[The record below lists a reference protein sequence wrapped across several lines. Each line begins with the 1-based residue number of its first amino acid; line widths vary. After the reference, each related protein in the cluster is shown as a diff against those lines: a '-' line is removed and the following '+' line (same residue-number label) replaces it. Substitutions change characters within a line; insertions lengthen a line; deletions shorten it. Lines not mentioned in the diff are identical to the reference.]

1 MYPTQYDNP
10 ESPISNY
17 LPFCGVNSSQLE
29 IGGAEYYEDSEIY
42 TSSPTPPE
50 RRRPGNAQRRSQYGY
65 SDPGRQI
72 VPSIYDEEPSFDYP
86 EHLPLANYEY
96 AHSSAVQPTRPP
108 ASYSQPINFA
118 HGARNV
124 TAEYTQYDEDR
135 YPGPSSS
142 YPKGNPDQEPD
153 YPPPQ
158 GNSTRLVPVSTLPD
172 MYRSLFKFGVF
183 NAVQSSCFDHVVN
196 ENDNVVLSAP
206 TGSGKTVIFELAIIR
221 MLTRARETNP
231 MAKCVYMSPTK
242 ALCSERFRD
251 WSTKFDPLGIKCCE
265 LTGDT
270 VQFGKGVWGD
280 ARNAAIIITTPE
292 KWDSLTR
299 NWKGHGQ
306 TLSTVQLF
314 LVDEVHI
321 LNEPRGSTLEVV
333 VSRMKRNGTEV
344 RFLLV
349 SATVPNIRDIASWI
363 GNSRRDGPSLCFEFG
378 EEFRPCKLTRHIYGI
393 RRGQGQN
400 EFSFNKILDF
410 RLFSLIQKHAVDKPI
425 LVFCSTRSGVLAT
438 GQQLYKEY
446 TAAETKKQYVP
457 WRRPGRINHTFHDQR
472 LAELASIG
480 IGVHHAGL
488 NLDDRR
494 AIEGLYLKKTLR
506 LVVATS
512 TLAVG
517 VNLPAHMVVIK
528 GVKTFHNSVT
538 VEYSDLDIM
547 QMLGRA
553 GRPQFDKDGIAI
565 IMCETE
571 LEEKYRNLVQ
581 GKTILESGLHANLS
595 EHLNSEVALGTI
607 TDLTSANIWLRGSF
621 LFQRIQQNPK
631 FYALG
636 KEDNQTWEERVA
648 EMVMQSINKL
658 QETQLVDYDA
668 IEGRAGGLA
677 STEFGDIM
685 SKFYIRQTTM
695 ALILALP
702 NKTTLREILE
712 ALSAAEEF
720 SDVKL
725 RASEKTPLNK
735 LRTHNDIRFSIKRL
749 DKPADKVFLL
759 LQAILGGISLNSPE
773 YKSADSQPNLEAL
786 GIFRHISRIARALVE
801 VAIVKKL
808 GSQVKC
814 GLEVLRCL
822 TAKAWE
828 DRPVVLRQIEQI
840 GEKSLKVLAEH
851 GVVSIDSLRV
861 QDTLRIETLLNRR
874 PPFGLDLMNSLKSF
888 PQYFIKLKE
897 IGTSMYGGE
906 SQVEVR
912 MLIECGLKAEWI
924 KPKSGRHKTSGASM
938 TSILTVTSDM
948 EFIDY
953 RRIPTSLLDESK
965 TFEVTAQL
973 DKPSQSILVYIASE
987 SLAGVGII
995 ESYKPNIPVQE
1006 FPTVNTRPLTA
1017 VEQDLVGLDDD
1028 PDFWNMAI
1036 DDDEKEDLRPVVV
1049 KDLTRDRTSG
1059 QQPNPSPPKAPDT
1072 PPKKMPNGKFQCNH
1086 TCKDKFKCR
1095 HLWYVFY
1102 HLMHKTVTLA

>member
-1 MYPTQYDNP
+1 
-10 ESPISNY
+10 
-17 LPFCGVNSSQLE
+17 
-29 IGGAEYYEDSEIY
+29 
-42 TSSPTPPE
+42 
-50 RRRPGNAQRRSQYGY
+50 
-65 SDPGRQI
+65 
-72 VPSIYDEEPSFDYP
+72 
-86 EHLPLANYEY
+86 
-96 AHSSAVQPTRPP
+96 
-108 ASYSQPINFA
+108 
-118 HGARNV
+118 
-124 TAEYTQYDEDR
+124 
-135 YPGPSSS
+135 
-142 YPKGNPDQEPD
+142 
-153 YPPPQ
+153 
-158 GNSTRLVPVSTLPD
+158 

-183 NAVQSSCFDHVVN
+183 NAVQSSCFDHV
-196 ENDNVVLSAP
+196 SP

-221 MLTRARETNP
+221 MLTKARETNP
-231 MAKCVYMSPTK
+231 LAKCVYMSPTK

-280 ARNAAIIITTPE
+280 AKNAAIMYPE

-306 TLSTVQLF
+306 TLSTIQLF

-321 LNEPRGSTLEVV
+321 LNESRGSTLEVV

-393 RRGQGQN
+393 QRGQSQN

-446 TAAETKKQYVP
+446 TDAEIKKQSVP
-457 WRRPGRINHTFHDQR
+457 WRQ
-472 LAELASIG
+472 LASIG

-494 AIEGLYLKKTLR
+494 AIEDLYLKKTLR

-528 GVKTFHNSVT
+528 GVKTFQNSVT

-607 TDLTSANIWLRGSF
+607 TDLPSAKTWLRGSF

-636 KEDNQTWEERVA
+636 KEDNQTWEERVD

-658 QETQLVDYDA
+658 QETQLIDYHA
-668 IEGRAGGLA
+668 TEGRAGGLA

-685 SKFYIRQTTM
+685 SK
-695 ALILALP
+695 
-702 NKTTLREILE
+702 
-712 ALSAAEEF
+712 
-720 SDVKL
+720 
-725 RASEKTPLNK
+725 PLNK

-814 GLEVLRCL
+814 GLEVY
-822 TAKAWE
+822 
-828 DRPVVLRQIEQI
+828 
-840 GEKSLKVLAEH
+840 
-851 GVVSIDSLRV
+851 
-861 QDTLRIETLLNRR
+861 LLNRR

-897 IGTSMYGGE
+897 TGTSTYGGE
-906 SQVEVR
+906 SQVEVS
-912 MLIECGLKAEWI
+912 MVIECGLNAEWV
-924 KPKSGRHKTSGASM
+924 KPKTGKHKANGASM

-948 EFIDY
+948 VFIDY
-953 RRIPTSLLDESK
+953 RRIPTSLLNESK
-965 TFEVTAQL
+965 TFDVTAQL
-973 DKPSQSILVYIASE
+973 DKPSQSIVVYIASE
-987 SLAGVGII
+987 SLAGVGVI

-1036 DDDEKEDLRPVVV
+1036 DDDEKEDLKPAVV

-1059 QQPNPSPPKAPDT
+1059 QQPNPSPSKAPDT
-1072 PPKKMPNGKFQCNH
+1072 PPKKMPNGKYQ
-1086 TCKDKFKCR
+1086 
-1095 HLWYVFY
+1095 
-1102 HLMHKTVTLA
+1102 